1 MPLLPSYHHFAGRH
15 RETGAICNALAYQG
29 VKAPHTGQPYS
40 EALLLGASGGVAFG
54 YFTFDYA
61 GNDPILALL
70 TRSTFDPMQ
79 TIFERL
85 GIAQDIHHTAD
96 PKKGEANLV
105 DALENGRPALVWA
118 DVFSLPYNALSA
130 GKGWWDMQP
139 VVVFGYES
147 GQAHIADRSQAPL
160 VVSAAELAQARALIK
175 KDKYRVVTLDPPDP
189 RKLVSAVHKG
199 IWQCLS
205 LYTEAPPHGAR
216 YNFGLAAFRHWA
228 DMLTNTRNKASWER
242 FFPPGSR
249 LYAALAGAP
258 GHPGAFG
265 WIQTYGAAPG
275 AERGLYADFLD
286 EAALILEKP
295 GLLLAA
301 EEFRASALAWH
312 DLAAALLP
320 DAVPLLEESRHL
332 LQRRHTLFIEQ
343 GAARLDEIHQIDT
356 RLAEIKAAAS
366 QSFPLT
372 PSETAALRS
381 DLSRRVLH
389 IHDLERQA
397 VETLQSAMNGG
408 HG

>member
-1 MPLLPSYHHFAGRH
+1 MPILPSYHHFAGRH
-15 RETGAICNALAYQG
+15 RETGSICNALAYQG

-40 EALLLGASGGVAFG
+40 EALLLGVSGGVAFG

-61 GNDPILALL
+61 GYDPILALL

-85 GIAQDIHHTAD
+85 GIAQNIHHTAD
-96 PKKGEANLV
+96 PGKGEANLV
-105 DALENGRPALVWA
+105 DALENGRPAIVWA
-118 DVFSLPYNALSA
+118 DIFSLPYTAI
-130 GKGWWDMQP
+130 GPEKGWWDMQP

-147 GQAHIADRSQAPL
+147 GQAYLADRSAQPL
-160 VVSAAELAQARALIK
+160 VISAEELTRARARVK
-175 KDKYRVVTLDPPDP
+175 KDKFRVLTLDPPDP
-189 RKLVSAVHKG
+189 RKLASAVQKG

-216 YNFGLAAFRHWA
+216 YNFGLAAFLHWA

-242 FFPPGSR
+242 FFPPGNR

-295 GLLLAA
+295 GLGHAA
-301 EEFRASALAWH
+301 EGFRAGALAWR

-320 DAVPLLEESRHL
+320 DGLPLLEDSRRL
-332 LQRRHTLFIEQ
+332 LQRRHTLFIEH
-343 GAARLDEIHQIDT
+343 GAAGLDEIHQIDD
-356 RLAEIKAAAS
+356 RLAEIKAAAAER
-366 QSFPLT
+366 FPLT
-372 PSETAALRS
+372 PSETTALRL

-389 IHDLERQA
+389 IHDLERRA
-397 VETLQSAMNGG
+397 LETLQSAMNGG
-408 HG
+408 